1 MLKSQAESDDTG
13 ALLVLGP
20 EAPAGVLA
28 SALVTLVD
36 VNAQT
41 EFGGPTRNKKKEIKD
56 NLIF

>member
-1 MLKSQAESDDTG
+1 MLKSQAESDDTTG

-36 VNAQT
+36 VNA
-41 EFGGPTRNKKKEIKD
+41 
-56 NLIF
+56 